1 MAGLIIDGYNLTGI
15 LRGDLQRERQRLIE
29 ALAAYRK
36 KKGHDITVVFDG
48 WKDGRGHESRT
59 TEGGVTVIY
68 TGLGEK
74 ADSVIK
80 KTVSKSPTPMIVV
93 SSDREIQ
100 KHAWS
105 HGATPIDSEL
115 FLRVLER
122 DGETEG
128 HEEEADYQER
138 GKGNPR
144 QLSKKQKAVKRALAK
159 L

>member
-1 MAGLIIDGYNLTGI
+1 MSGLIIDGYNLTGI
-15 LRGDLQRERQRLIE
+15 LRGDLEGERQRLID
-29 ALAAYRK
+29 ALSEYRK
-36 KKGHDITVVFDG
+36 KKGHNITVVFDG
-48 WKDGRGHESRT
+48 WKDGRGHEHRS

-74 ADSVIK
+74 ADSVINN
-80 KTVSKSPTPMIVV
+80 TVSKSPTPMIVI

-105 HGATPIDSEL
+105 QGATPIDSEV
-115 FLRVLER
+115 FLSALER
-122 DGETEG
+122 DDSIEG
-128 HEEEADYQER
+128 SEEEAYYQER

>member
-15 LRGDLQRERQRLIE
+15 LRGDLEGERQRLID
-29 ALAAYRK
+29 ALSEYRK

-48 WKDGRGHESRT
+48 WKDGPGKESRSKV
-59 TEGGVTVIY
+59 GGITVIY

-80 KTVSKSPTPMIVV
+80 KTVSKSPAPMIVV

-105 HGATPIDSEL
+105 QGATPIDSEV
-115 FLRVLER
+115 FLSALER
-122 DGETEG
+122 DDSIEG
-128 HEEEADYQER
+128 SEDEADYQQR
-138 GKGNPR
+138 AKGNPR